1 MLNRLSIWNV
11 STRSI
16 KCVLATLLF
25 YDHIIHVHFH
35 IPPELV
41 LEEFVDH
48 PLVSCPR
55 VFQANGHH
63 LVTIRLTVGD
73 QGSVLLIMSCHP
85 DLVIA
90 RECIHECEEFM
101 ACSGVD

>member
-48 PLVSCPR
+48 LLVSSPN
-55 VFQANGHH
+55 VLQAEGHYFI
-63 LVTIRLTVGD
+63 TIHPAGGD
-73 QGSVLLIMSCHP
+73 EGSVLLILSRHP
-85 DLVIA
+85 DLVIT
-90 RECIHECEEFM
+90 RECVHEREEFV
-101 ACSGVD
+101 ACGGVD